1 MDRININGQNSVA
14 TSAVTSVMA
23 SAFAAEMDSIFAKA
37 TSTKKNFPIM
47 NFLCNVKVG
56 TKKETKLGLKRNM
69 LVTLLAP
76 YGNTT
81 IKGWVYQVDGKVS
94 ADSVVWLLES
104 AIDYITK
111 FENHL
116 NDYKA
121 GATNFTKK
129 FIEVVEQYGVADL
142 ERRVAEMH
150 QYFADLA
157 GVEEQVEEQENEDID
172 YLVTIFNEKMV
183 EDITKDFES
192 TLQTIAE
199 YGDPSGENEHVC
211 GRFNYERY
219 YEHEWVEFYNEHG
232 NGGINHAYEIF
243 RNAPSFTNVDFF
255 NEDSAC
261 YLVYELGDTYG
272 VELEDNACED
282 CLVWVKNPY
291 YKAPKND
298 TPCLDIDIAVDRVVN
313 TIKSYLEDYD
323 GLMLDYDGDSACIC
337 IGWDNFSDEDM
348 QMLIEDDVFEGL
360 VVGELVGE
368 NISDVLV
375 YDDGVYVTVD
385 YDKTFD
391 KSNVLNTLR
400 REYALCDVDEY
411 EMPINTLADRC
422 GGYHVNAPIY
432 VMYDK
437 ESDSYYV
444 NGTSDDD
451 SINDELTSKTTY
463 MELYDMI
470 TETINVADTIAN
482 ALDEAMESDDEYSDD
497 IICQIGDWFVKY
509 TSPCDKFPS
518 GCVCVVNAKG
528 INMGGTWCSV
538 ADFDTAVEYLV
549 GMIEICNKEFN
560 KVA

>member
-1 MDRININGQNSVA
+1 MDRININGQSTETRNSA
-14 TSAVTSVMA
+14 
-23 SAFAAEMDSIFAKA
+23 
-37 TSTKKNFPIM
+37 
-47 NFLCNVKVG
+47 NVKFFIFNNRKEYVVDYTNISNVG
-56 TKKETKLGLKRNM
+56 EIVEVLKKDFYLYYDINGVRGRIDLDKNLNSGNYM
-69 LVTLLAP
+69 LM
-76 YGNTT
+76 N
-81 IKGWVYQVDGKVS
+81 KGE
-94 ADSVVWLLES
+94 VVCEFNFNRMAGTNVNRVVGAVMSEIERIIES
-104 AIDYITK
+104 AN
-111 FENHL
+111 EQ
-116 NDYKA
+116 
-121 GATNFTKK
+121 
-129 FIEVVEQYGVADL
+129 VVEQ
-142 ERRVAEMH
+142 
-150 QYFADLA
+150 
-157 GVEEQVEEQENEDID
+157 EQENEDID

-232 NGGINHAYEIF
+232 IGGINHAYEIF

-291 YKAPKND
+291 YKAPKDNA
-298 TPCLDIDIAVDRVVN
+298 PCLDIDIAVDRVVN
-313 TIKSYLEDYD
+313 TIEKYLGSYTPSYLDQF
-323 GLMLDYDGDSACIC
+323 GDCVIT
-337 IGWDNFSDEDM
+337 IGWDEFSEKDM

-360 VVGELVGE
+360 VIDSLVGE

-385 YDKTFD
+385 YDKMFD

-422 GGYHVNAPIY
+422 GGYHVGLSDTGSIY
-432 VMYDK
+432 VMYNK
-437 ESDSYYV
+437 ESDTYYV
-444 NGTSDDD
+444 NGLGEDDD
-451 SINDELTSKTTY
+451 FAINEKLTSKTSY

-470 TETINVADTIAN
+470 TECIENNVNELKWVNETFFKSEIIEN
-482 ALDEAMESDDEYSDD
+482 ALESAIDSDDEYYDD
-497 IICQIGDWFVKY
+497 AICQIGDWYVNY
-509 TSPCDKFPS
+509 TSPCEEFPE
-518 GCVCVVNAKG
+518 GCVLVVDEKG
-528 INMGGTWCSV
+528 CMYGNWCDVSDV
-538 ADFDTAVEYLV
+538 DFAVEYLV
-549 GMIEICNKEFN
+549 GMIEKLNNEFN